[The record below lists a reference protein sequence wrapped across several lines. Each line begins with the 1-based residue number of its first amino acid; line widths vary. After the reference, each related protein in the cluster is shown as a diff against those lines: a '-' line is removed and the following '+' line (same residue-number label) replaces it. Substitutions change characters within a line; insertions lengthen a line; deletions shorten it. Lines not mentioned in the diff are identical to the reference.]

1 MIETSKLG
9 LEDSMTFLSFPSLD
23 SRKVNSNNMLE
34 RLNQEIRRRTRVVGI
49 FSNPESCLRLV
60 RFS

>member
-1 MIETSKLG
+1 
-9 LEDSMTFLSFPSLD
+9 MTFLSFPSLD

-49 FSNPESCLRLV
+49 FSNPEFCLRLV